1 MLVAPELS
9 SKPVAHR
16 CCLLA
21 IGRWDGRT
29 ESTYIGLPQCGLR
42 QLSIRVKH
50 WFLLVD
56 SAKLQWIEDSRARIW
71 YVSRQKMTGTCSS
84 CLEKFAIFAVIG
96 CRFQCFVQLSSLF
109 VPRRPPVI
117 SRLSLVFFYHAMLC
131 MRGTSHGPL
140 TVCPCLS
147 VTSRCSTK
155 TDKRRMT

>member
-56 SAKLQWIEDSRARIW
+56 SDKLQWIEDSRARIW
-71 YVSRQKMTGTCSS
+71 YVSRQKMTDTCSS
-84 CLEKFAIFAVIG
+84 CVEKFAIFASLAVVFSVLFNF
-96 CRFQCFVQLSSLF
+96 RLSSCLAD
-109 VPRRPPVI
+109 RQ
-117 SRLSLVFFYHAMLC
+117 SSLA
-131 MRGTSHGPL
+131 
-140 TVCPCLS
+140 CLS
-147 VTSRCSTK
+147 SFFTTRCYACAVLA
-155 TDKRRMT
+155 MGL

>member
-1 MLVAPELS
+1 M
-9 SKPVAHR
+9 
-16 CCLLA
+16 
-21 IGRWDGRT
+21 GRT
-29 ESTYIGLPQCGLR
+29 DGEYVGLPQCGLR

-96 CRFQCFVQLSSLF
+96 CRFQCSVQLSSLF

-117 SRLSLVFFYHAMLC
+117 SRPSLVFFLPRDAMHA
-131 MRGTSHGPL
+131 RY
-140 TVCPCLS
+140 
-147 VTSRCSTK
+147 
-155 TDKRRMT
+155 